1 MLGRLGFAGRLMAI
15 VLLAIL
21 VMQALATGI
30 GYMSRQRQG
39 PGEALMLLPER
50 AATIV
55 DLIEATDKERRE
67 SLLRALSSDTL
78 HVAYSAERPTI
89 DGSAQR
95 LPAVEWVVEQ
105 YLPEGSKR
113 EVLAYITPE
122 QTPRWRQ
129 LRIGQYWLA
138 SREPLRIAIGLEG
151 GDFAMLESRGDIA
164 PKVFGFP
171 PGFFI
176 GALGALVGIAALLA
190 IWREARPLRE
200 LSQSVTGFTGE
211 EAVAPVRPRGAPEIR
226 KLIAAVNEMQ
236 GRIAALVK
244 GRTIL
249 LGAISHDLKTYITR
263 LRLRAETI
271 EDDERRAR
279 TARDLDDMAALI
291 DDALAVARGGSV
303 SDRRERVELCD
314 LLRAEIAER
323 TSKAIVL
330 REIPESRDLSVMGDP
345 VALRRLFSNLI
356 DNAARYGTRSAVGLA
371 RHGATIEVYI
381 DDNGPGIPES
391 ERQAVFEPFYRLEQ
405 SRSRETGGSGL
416 GLAIA
421 RQIVEAHG
429 GAIAIAQSPEGG
441 ARVAVS
447 LPAA

>member
-1 MLGRLGFAGRLMAI
+1 VLGRLGFAGRLMAI

-21 VMQALATGI
+21 AMQAIATGL
-30 GYMSRQRQG
+30 GYMSRMRQG

-50 AATIV
+50 AAAIV
-55 DLIEATDKERRE
+55 DLIETTAKERRE

-78 HVAYSAERPTI
+78 HVAFSAERPAVG
-89 DGSAQR
+89 DGAQR

-105 YLPEGSKR
+105 YLPEAGGR
-113 EVLAYITPE
+113 EVVAFINPE
-122 QTPRWRQ
+122 QGPRWRQ
-129 LRIGQYWLA
+129 LRIGQYWLT
-138 SREPLRIAIGLEG
+138 SREPLRIAIALEG
-151 GDFAMLESRGDIA
+151 GGYAVLESRGDVA

-176 GALGALVGIAALLA
+176 GAIGALVGIAALLA

-200 LSQSVTGFTGE
+200 LADSVAGFTGE
-211 EAVAPVRPRGAPEIR
+211 APVAHVRPRGAPDIR
-226 KLIAAVNEMQ
+226 KLISAVNDMQ

-244 GRTIL
+244 GRTML

-271 EDDERRAR
+271 EDDDRRQR

-291 DDALAVARGGSV
+291 DDALAVARGASV
-303 SDRRERVELCD
+303 SDRREHVDLGEFIRTEIGDCPGRAIELRD
-314 LLRAEIAER
+314 M
-323 TSKAIVL
+323 SKGGDCAVL
-330 REIPESRDLSVMGDP
+330 GDP
-345 VALRRLFSNLI
+345 VALRRLFANLI
-356 DNAARYGTRSAVGLA
+356 DNALRYGTKAEVRLS
-371 RHGATIEVYI
+371 RHDETIEAVI
-381 DDNGPGIPES
+381 DDDGPGIPES

-405 SRSRETGGSGL
+405 SRNRATGGSGL

-429 GAIAIAQSPEGG
+429 GTIAVARSPRNG
-441 ARVAVS
+441 ARITVC
-447 LPAA
+447 LPAS

>member
-1 MLGRLGFAGRLMAI
+1 VLGRLGFAGRLMAI
-15 VLLAIL
+15 VLLALL
-21 VMQALATGI
+21 VMQAIATGI
-30 GYMSRQRQG
+30 GYMSRMRQG

-50 AATIV
+50 AAAIV
-55 DLIEATDKERRE
+55 DLIEATGKERRE

-78 HVAYSAERPTI
+78 HVAYSAERPAI
-89 DGSAQR
+89 DSDAQR

-105 YLPEGSKR
+105 YLPEAGGR
-113 EVLAYITPE
+113 EVVAFIKPE
-122 QTPRWRQ
+122 QGARWRQ

-151 GDFAMLESRGDIA
+151 GGYAVLESRGDIA

-200 LSQSVTGFTGE
+200 LADSVAGFTGE
-211 EAVAPVRPRGAPEIR
+211 AAAPVRSRGAPEIK
-226 KLIAAVNEMQ
+226 KLIAAVNDMQ

-271 EDDERRAR
+271 EDDERRTR
-279 TARDLDDMAALI
+279 TARDLDEMAALI
-291 DDALAVARGGSV
+291 DDALTIARGGSV
-303 SDRRERVELCD
+303 SDRRERVELRE
-314 LLRAEIAER
+314 LIHTEIADRPGE
-323 TSKAIVL
+323 TITL
-330 REIPESRDLSVMGDP
+330 REAPDTAGLAVMGDP
-345 VALRRLFSNLI
+345 VALRRLFANVI
-356 DNAARYGTRSAVGLA
+356 DNALRYGTGAEVGLA
-371 RHGATIEVYI
+371 RRDDMIEVRI
-381 DDNGPGIPES
+381 DDNGPGIPEA

-421 RQIVEAHG
+421 RQIVDAHG
-429 GAIAIAQSPEGG
+429 GAIAIAASPQGG
-441 ARVAVS
+441 ARIVVS